1 MSDIAILKEM
11 IQESATVPLSE
22 QQNGKRVSY
31 AIALTE
37 TQSEPQNSYSVTI
50 NGMPKH
56 DEVIIIKADAFP
68 APRQIFQGKKGEC
81 KRADFVIIANTNT
94 EKVIL
99 CLEMKKK
106 KGSNKTIIQQ
116 LTGAKCFVS
125 YCQEI
130 GKAFWHQHNFLDAY
144 QYRFVSI
151 GHISMSKKKTRPYS
165 RKTRSDSSNGIH
177 DRPDRMLKISSQ
189 NVLEFNYLVE
199 G

>member
-1 MSDIAILKEM
+1 MSDIAVLKEM
-11 IQESATVPLSE
+11 IQESATLTLLE
-22 QQNGKRVSY
+22 QENGKRLSY

-37 TQSEPQNSYSVTI
+37 TQSEPENSYSVTI

-68 APRQIFQGKKGEC
+68 APRAIFQGNKGEC

-99 CLEMKKK
+99 CIEMKKK

-130 GKAFWHQHNFLDAY
+130 GKAFWQQQNFLDAY

-151 GHISMSKKKTRPYS
+151 GHISMSKKTTRFYS
-165 RKTRSDSSNGIH
+165 RKKRSDSSNSIH
-177 DRPDRMLKISSQ
+177 DRPEQMLKISSQ
-189 NVLEFNYLVE
+189 NVLEFNYLIE